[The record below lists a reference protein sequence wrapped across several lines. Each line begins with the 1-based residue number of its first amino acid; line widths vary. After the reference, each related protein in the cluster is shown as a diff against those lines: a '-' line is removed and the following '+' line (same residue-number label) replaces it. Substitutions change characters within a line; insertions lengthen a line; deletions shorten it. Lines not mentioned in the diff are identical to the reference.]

1 MPFMTTELKSICS
14 SAAVKGSKMC
24 CAGNA
29 RSNPTDSTDVTTL
42 MTSSPI
48 VCGNGMNL

>member
-14 SAAVKGSKMC
+14 SAAVKGSKRC
-24 CAGNA
+24 CVGNA
-29 RSNPTDSTDVTTL
+29 RSIATNTTDVTTL
-42 MTSSPI
+42 MTSNPI